1 LNEFNKNLRELIEN
15 IKYSRHEE
23 RETIEE
29 TSFKEKKKSL
39 FIKQTQI
46 NREKEGERT
55 VITRQKTNRTKED
68 LFLNEMQRI

>member
-1 LNEFNKNLRELIEN
+1 MNEFNKNLRELIEN
-15 IKYSRHEE
+15 IKYSRQEE
-23 RETIEE
+23 RETREE